1 MLPWMPGCWSSQ
13 MKSHAVTL
21 TATAVVLVA
30 ALAGCTAVTSADTST
45 DTGVS
50 ASEVAAVQAT
60 GDLWD
65 SSVVHDISIDV
76 SDEAL
81 TEALEAYASTGE
93 KIWIEATVT
102 IDGTTFEAVGLKL
115 KGNSSLRGITV
126 DSAAEELPWIIR
138 LDKFVDD
145 QNYDGWTQLVIRGNN
160 SETSLNEAVALELL
174 EEAGLASEQAISAV
188 VTVNGASDLRLVIQ
202 NPDDEWADSEFGTDG
217 ALYKAESGGDYSY
230 RGEDAEA
237 YTDVFEQEA
246 GDDDLAPLTA
256 FLQFI
261 NESSDETF
269 AAELDQWLDVD
280 AFATYLAFQE
290 LVDNFDD
297 IDGPGNNSYLW
308 YDSSTGLMTVVSW
321 DLNLALGVSNGA
333 GGGGGMGGDR
343 PAGGGLQGGPD
354 AGGAQGMG
362 GMGGPS
368 QGNILSERFLNN
380 AEFASLYESTLAS
393 LRETLYTSGAASEI
407 LQQWVDALG
416 TQDLVSAS
424 TVADEAAAVAE
435 YFE

>member
-1 MLPWMPGCWSSQ
+1 MPPWMPGCWSSQ
-13 MKSHAVTL
+13 MKSHVVTL

-30 ALAGCTAVTSADTST
+30 ALAGCSAVTTADSITNTGST
-45 DTGVS
+45 

-60 GDLWD
+60 GNLWD
-65 SSVVHDISIDV
+65 SSVVHTISIDV

-81 TEALEAYASTGE
+81 TEALEAYMSTGE

-115 KGNSSLRGITV
+115 KGNSSLRDITV

-145 QNYDGWTQLVIRGNN
+145 QNYDGWTELVIRGNN

-202 NPDDEWADSEFGTDG
+202 NPDDEWVDSVFGTDG

-230 RGEDAEA
+230 RGEGAEA

-308 YDSSTGLMTVVSW
+308 YNSSTGLMTVVSW

-333 GGGGGMGGDR
+333 GAGGGMGGDR
-343 PAGGGLQGGPD
+343 PAGGAPQGGPD
-354 AGGAQGMG
+354 AGDGAQGG
-362 GMGGPS
+362 AGGPS

-380 AEFASLYESTLAS
+380 DEFASLYESTLAS
-393 LRETLYTSGAASEI
+393 LRETLYTSGAASTI
-407 LQQWVDALG
+407 LQQWVDALS
-416 TQDLVSAS
+416 TQDLVAAS
-424 TVADEAAAVAE
+424 TISDETAAVAK
-435 YFE
+435 YFD

>member
-1 MLPWMPGCWSSQ
+1 

-30 ALAGCTAVTSADTST
+30 ALAGCTAVTRADTST

-81 TEALEAYASTGE
+81 TEALETYASTGE

-115 KGNSSLRGITV
+115 KGNSSLRGATV

-174 EEAGLASEQAISAV
+174 EEAGLASEQAMSAV
-188 VTVNGASDLRLVIQ
+188 VAVNGASDLRLVIQ

-230 RGEDAEA
+230 RGDDAEA

-362 GMGGPS
+362 GMAGPS

-416 TQDLVSAS
+416 TQDLVPAS

-435 YFE
+435 YFN

>member
-1 MLPWMPGCWSSQ
+1 MLPWMPGCWSSG
-13 MKSHAVTL
+13 MKSRPVTL

-30 ALAGCTAVTSADTST
+30 ALAGCAAVTSADTST

-76 SDEAL
+76 DDAAL
-81 TEALEAYASTGE
+81 AEALETYASTGE

-145 QNYDGWTQLVIRGNN
+145 QNYDGWTELVIRGNN

-202 NPDDEWADSEFGTDG
+202 NPDDAWVDSEFGTDG

-321 DLNLALGVSNGA
+321 DLNLALGVSNG
-333 GGGGGMGGDR
+333 GGGGMGGDR
-343 PAGGGLQGGPD
+343 PAGGAPQGGPD
-354 AGGAQGMG
+354 AGGGAQG

-368 QGNILSERFLNN
+368 QGNILSERFLDTP
-380 AEFASLYESTLAS
+380 EFASLYESTLAS

-407 LQQWVDALG
+407 LQQWVDALSA
-416 TQDLVSAS
+416 QDLVSVS

-435 YFE
+435 YFD

>member
-30 ALAGCTAVTSADTST
+30 ALAGCSAVAST
-45 DTGVS
+45 DSTTNTGS
-50 ASEVAAVQAT
+50 TASEVAAVQAT

-81 TEALEAYASTGE
+81 TEALETYTSTGE
-93 KIWIEATVT
+93 KIWIKATVT

-115 KGNSSLRGITV
+115 KGNSSLRGITA

-145 QNYDGWTQLVIRGNN
+145 QNYDGWTELVIRGNN

-174 EEAGLASEQAISAV
+174 EAAGLASEQAISAV

-202 NPDDEWADSEFGTDG
+202 NPDEEWVDSEFGADG

-333 GGGGGMGGDR
+333 GGGGMGGDR
-343 PAGGGLQGGPD
+343 PAVGGAQGGPD
-354 AGGAQGMG
+354 VGGAALG
-362 GMGGPS
+362 GVGGPS

-380 AEFASLYESTLAS
+380 GEFASLYESTLAS
-393 LRETLYTSGAASEI
+393 LRETLYTSGTASTI
-407 LQQWVDALG
+407 LQQWVDALS
-416 TQDLVSAS
+416 TQDLVAAS
-424 TVADEAAAVAE
+424 TISQEAAAVAE
-435 YFE
+435 YFD